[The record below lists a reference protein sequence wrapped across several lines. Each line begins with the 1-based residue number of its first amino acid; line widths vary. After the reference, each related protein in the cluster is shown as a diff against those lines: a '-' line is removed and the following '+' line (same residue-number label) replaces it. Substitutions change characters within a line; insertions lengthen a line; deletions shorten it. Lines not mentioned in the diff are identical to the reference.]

1 MGAHF
6 KPTEGVMD
14 KRKMVLGAAIVAT
27 AFAAGIAVGAQP
39 HMEAALR
46 ALETAKAELAV
57 AEHNKGGHR
66 DKAMKAVNEAIA
78 QTKRGIA
85 YAGK

>member
-1 MGAHF
+1 
-6 KPTEGVMD
+6 MD
-14 KRKMVLGAAIVAT
+14 KRKMVLGATIVAA

-39 HMEAALR
+39 HMEAALH
-46 ALETAKAELAV
+46 ALEAAKTELAV

-66 DKAMKAVNEAIA
+66 DKAMKAVDEAIN
-78 QTKRGIA
+78 QVRRGIA